1 MMARVA
7 VIACSGNTKNHEE
20 DGCKRAGKETSHVRS
35 VHADHCFLEQ
45 VNLYRLTC
53 DITLPHWY
61 STVNPV

>member
-1 MMARVA
+1 
-7 VIACSGNTKNHEE
+7 
-20 DGCKRAGKETSHVRS
+20 